1 MASSSTLGVAFSCA
15 FWRRSVRAQDLF
27 SIDVRDHKLIMSR
40 AFLYDHL
47 TDRQEKVSVIE
58 NVKFADVAQRH

>member
-1 MASSSTLGVAFSCA
+1 M
-15 FWRRSVRAQDLF
+15 RAQDLF